1 MMNLSF
7 GRNLLRHGAM
17 ALLVIFLLVGCRVAP
32 DAALADADATPTDAA
47 TVVMSTATQAVAQ
60 VEATPTGSAPA
71 QVAATPTTT
80 SLPPSPTA
88 TASAI
93 PSPTPTQAPALRQLV
108 TGGCCVNP
116 VWSADGEMV
125 RFLDRPAPDA
135 AVGIY
140 EVAAD
145 VPAPVTAGTLFTTT
159 IRSTA
164 GGGRFYVL
172 TDRESTTIE
181 DLASGRSYT
190 IPSEGN
196 QVAISPGGTRVAW
209 QVRDQAS
216 DVPQSERQTTIWM
229 VSLDG
234 SAPRALM
241 SLPGIPLL
249 GWLGEESLLL
259 QVRDEADLDDRLLV
273 RYDIENNE
281 TTTLDRAARFNGV
294 TISRD
299 GSFLAYYVSLDQD
312 EPEQNGIWVMD
323 AASGVKRALPV
334 TGAYQWRDGQR
345 LLVIP
350 MEMGA
355 PAFRLQEYDASTSAL
370 RDLTDPATLPFHVAN
385 NDWVVSPDGSRVVFV
400 SADDGNLW
408 LLEPGD

>member
-1 MMNLSF
+1 MNLSF
-7 GRNLLRHGAM
+7 GRNLLRHGAL

-32 DAALADADATPTDAA
+32 DAALADADEPPANEA
-47 TVVMSTATQAVAQ
+47 TVVMSTATQV
-60 VEATPTGSAPA
+60 VTPVDVTATGSAPL

-80 SLPPSPTA
+80 SLPPTP
-88 TASAI
+88 TASAT

-116 VWSADGEMV
+116 VWSADGEAV

-172 TDRESTTIE
+172 TERESTTIE

-209 QVRDQAS
+209 QVRDETS
-216 DVPQSERQTTIWM
+216 GVPQSERQTTIWM
-229 VSLDG
+229 ANLDG
-234 SAPRALM
+234 RAPRALVTLSGLSDM
-241 SLPGIPLL
+241 R
-249 GWLGEESLLL
+249 WLDEESLLL
-259 QVRDEADLDDRLLV
+259 QLRQMADLDDRLLV
-273 RYDIENNE
+273 RYDIENDE
-281 TTTLDRAARFNGV
+281 TTVLDRAARFNGV

-323 AASGVKRALPV
+323 AASGVKHALPV
-334 TGAYQWRDGQR
+334 TGAYQWRDGER

-355 PAFRLQEYDASTSAL
+355 PAFRLQEYDASTGAL
-370 RDLTDPATLPFHVAN
+370 RDLTDPATLPFRVAN